1 MARQN
6 VPIAFMNSALGIY
19 CKHHQEQWEDYLQS
33 AVHAHNVAPILG
45 RSDITPFS
53 LVFGRDA
60 PSPETISLEL
70 PPRPLPHDHYA
81 KHILSRLSEAHKQVS
96 QIKADIRRQQREIYD
111 TKARNL
117 AIPDGKIVYM
127 RKTPSASRQGLA
139 TRFIRHFDGPYQVTG
154 NPFNRPDMLTLKYLA
169 TGATIPHPI
178 NIEEVVVIPDP
189 EVHDLQA
196 SNDTVVEF
204 VHDDP
209 LVAPLSSP
217 PDNDLVQVAFQFGK
231 FLQSLP
237 SKSATASQACK
248 SVYESYPASREILA
262 RHGRLHGLVKTCP
275 YLQLDGAA
283 SGGTYVLS
291 LNQTLFDQ
299 VLHK

>member
-1 MARQN
+1 MARCFAFFTLFHLRLTFFRSE
-6 VPIAFMNSALGIY
+6 VPF
-19 CKHHQEQWEDYLQS
+19 
-33 AVHAHNVAPILG
+33 
-45 RSDITPFS
+45 
-53 LVFGRDA
+53 
-60 PSPETISLEL
+60 
-70 PPRPLPHDHYA
+70 
-81 KHILSRLSEAHKQVS
+81 
-96 QIKADIRRQQREIYD
+96 
-111 TKARNL
+111 
-117 AIPDGKIVYM
+117 
-127 RKTPSASRQGLA
+127 
-139 TRFIRHFDGPYQVTG
+139 
-154 NPFNRPDMLTLKYLA
+154 KYLA
-169 TGATIPHPI
+169 TGETIPHPV
-178 NIEEVVVIPDP
+178 NIEKVVVILDP

-248 SVYESYPASREILA
+248 SVYESYPSSREILA
-262 RHGRLHGLVKTCP
+262 SHGRLCGLVKTCP

-283 SGGTYVLS
+283 SGRIYVLS